1 MILSMTGYGEAQH
14 SDDGVAYVL
23 ELRSLNNR
31 YFKAS
36 IKLPEALS
44 VFESEV
50 EKLLRTRLSRGSV
63 TYNLRIR
70 DTRAEAAQEINVAA
84 VESYVKQLGK
94 LSTSVPVQIDLAV
107 ILALPGVCQ
116 PAGLD
121 EAERERQWKVL
132 ESMTVEVMNRLI
144 EMRRIEGK
152 VLRDDL
158 LAQCAQIRKHLA
170 AIAERSPVVLKEYH
184 QRLLNRANELLNEA
198 KLQLQLDDVKRE
210 VALYAERCDINEEIS
225 RLGSHLDQFEKL
237 CDSREL
243 AGRKLDFLAQELLR
257 ETNTIGSKA
266 NDAAI
271 AHHIVEIKG
280 AIDRLKEQV
289 QNVE

>member
-1 MILSMTGYGEAQH
+1 MILSMTGYGEVQH
-14 SDDGVAYVL
+14 SDDGVSYVL

-36 IKLPEALS
+36 IKLPESLS

-50 EKLLRTRLSRGSV
+50 DKLLRTRLSRGSV
-63 TYNLRIR
+63 IYNLRMR

-84 VESYVKQLGK
+84 VESYVKQLGR

-116 PAGLD
+116 PPGLD
-121 EAERERQWKVL
+121 EAERERQWNVL
-132 ESMTVEVMNRLI
+132 ESMSIEAMNRLI
-144 EMRRIEGK
+144 DMRRVEGK

-158 LAQCAQIRKHLA
+158 VAQCSQIRKHLA

-184 QRLLNRANELLNEA
+184 QRLLSRANELLGEA

-210 VALYAERCDINEEIS
+210 VALYAERCDINEEIA

-271 AHHIVEIKG
+271 AQHIVEIKG

>member
-1 MILSMTGYGEAQH
+1 MILSMTGYGEVQH
-14 SDDGVAYVL
+14 SEDGVSYVL

-36 IKLPEALS
+36 IKLPDSLS

-63 TYNLRIR
+63 TYNLRLR

-84 VESYVKQLGK
+84 VESYVQQLGR
-94 LSTSVPVQIDLAV
+94 LSSRVPVQIDLAA

-116 PAGLD
+116 PPGLD

-132 ESMTVEVMNRLI
+132 ESITLQAMDHLV
-144 EMRRIEGK
+144 EMRRVEGK
-152 VLRDDL
+152 ALRDDL
-158 LAQCAQIRKHLA
+158 VNQCTQIRKHLA
-170 AIAERSPVVLKEYH
+170 AIAERSPVVLREYH
-184 QRLLNRANELLNEA
+184 QRLLNRANELLEEG

-225 RLGSHLDQFEKL
+225 RLSSHLEQFEKL

-271 AHHIVEIKG
+271 AQHIVEIKG
-280 AIDRLKEQV
+280 SIDRLKEQV

>member
-1 MILSMTGYGEAQH
+1 MTGYGEVQH
-14 SDDGVAYVL
+14 SDSGVSYVL

-36 IKLPEALS
+36 IKLPEQLS

-50 EKLLRTRLSRGSV
+50 EKLLRTKLSRGSV
-63 TYNLRIR
+63 TYSLRVR

-84 VESYVKQLGK
+84 VKSYLAQLGALNAK
-94 LSTSVPVQIDLAV
+94 GVPTQIDLAGL
-107 ILALPGVCQ
+107 LALPGVCQ
-116 PAGLD
+116 PPSLS
-121 EAERERQWKVL
+121 ETERERQWEVL
-132 ESMTVEVMNRLI
+132 EAMTGEAMDHLI
-144 EMRRIEGK
+144 EMRQVEGK
-152 VLRDDL
+152 ALRDDL
-158 LAQCAQIRKHLA
+158 VNQCAQIRKHLA
-170 AIAERSPVVLKEYH
+170 IIAERSPLVLKEYH
-184 QRLLNRANELLNEA
+184 QRLLDRTNELIAEA
-198 KLQLQLDDVKRE
+198 RLQLQLDDLKRE
-210 VALYAERCDINEEIS
+210 VAVYAERCDINEEIS
-225 RLGSHLDQFEKL
+225 RLSSHLDQFEKL

-266 NDAAI
+266 NDAVI
-271 AHHIVEIKG
+271 AQHIVEIKG

>member
-1 MILSMTGYGEAQH
+1 MILSMTGYGEVQH
-14 SDDGVAYVL
+14 AEDGLSYVL
-23 ELRSLNNR
+23 ELRSVNNR

-36 IKLPEALS
+36 IKLPDSLS

-63 TYNLRIR
+63 VYNLRLR

-84 VESYVKQLGK
+84 VKSYIRQLG
-94 LSTSVPVQIDLAV
+94 SFSSDIPVQIDLAT

-116 PAGLD
+116 PPGLD
-121 EAERERQWKVL
+121 EAERERQWKAL
-132 ESMTVEVMNRLI
+132 ESMTLKAMDLLI

-152 VLRDDL
+152 ALRDDL
-158 LAQCAQIRKHLA
+158 INQCTQIRKHLA
-170 AIAERSPVVLKEYH
+170 AIAERAPIVLQEYH
-184 QRLLNRANELLNEA
+184 QRLLNRANELLQES

-210 VALYAERCDINEEIS
+210 VALYAERCDINEEIA
-225 RLGSHLDQFEKL
+225 RLSSHLEQFERL

-266 NDAAI
+266 NDATI
-271 AHHIVEIKG
+271 AQHIVEIKG

>member
-1 MILSMTGYGEAQH
+1 MILSMTGYGEVQH
-14 SDDGVAYVL
+14 TDDGVSYVL

-36 IKLPEALS
+36 IKLPELLS

-50 EKLLRTRLSRGSV
+50 EKLLRTRLSRGSI

-70 DTRAEAAQEINVAA
+70 DIRPEAAQEINVAA
-84 VESYVKQLGK
+84 VESYVKQLSR
-94 LSTSVPVQIDLAV
+94 LSTGAAVRIDLAA
-107 ILALPGVCQ
+107 ILALPGICQ
-116 PAGLD
+116 PPDLD

-132 ESMTVEVMNRLI
+132 ESMTLKAMDHLI

-152 VLRDDL
+152 ALRDDL
-158 LAQCAQIRKHLA
+158 VSQCAQIRKHLA
-170 AIAERSPVVLKEYH
+170 AIAERAPVVLKEYH
-184 QRLLNRANELLNEA
+184 QRLLNRANELLAES

-225 RLGSHLDQFEKL
+225 RLGSHLEQFERL

-243 AGRKLDFLAQELLR
+243 AGRKLDFLSQELLR

-266 NDAAI
+266 NDAVI
-271 AHHIVEIKG
+271 AQHIVEIKG